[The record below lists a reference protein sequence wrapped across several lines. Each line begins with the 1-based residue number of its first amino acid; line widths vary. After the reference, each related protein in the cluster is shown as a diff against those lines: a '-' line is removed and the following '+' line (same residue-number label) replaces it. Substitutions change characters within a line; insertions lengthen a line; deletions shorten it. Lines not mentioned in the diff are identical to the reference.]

1 MAIVWFQ
8 YQGALDE
15 QKTEIALLKQQV
27 GSERTS
33 VNNLESLLQTN
44 REKEFQ
50 SQLTVQEMQSDNQLL
65 RDRLAINDSKLSVA
79 MMPTPTRTCNSHVLL
94 LL

>member
-1 MAIVWFQ
+1 M
-8 YQGALDE
+8 LDE
-15 QKTEIALLKQQV
+15 QKTEIALLKQQI

-33 VNNLESLLQTN
+33 LNNLESLLHTN

-65 RDRLAINDSKLSVA
+65 RDRLAINDSKL
-79 MMPTPTRTCNSHVLL
+79 
-94 LL
+94 